1 MTKAEK
7 RALLENRLK
16 VIKERGKDSRG
27 IIRKLQRRLNK
38 ENF

>member
-16 VIKERGKDSRG
+16 IIKERGKESKG
-27 IIRKLQRRLNK
+27 IIRKLERKIFK